1 MPCLRLRLS
10 EIFLYLKAKTAKF
23 PSCSR
28 IYPPPPPQWKV
39 SLVRTP
45 HPSGI
50 SSKQN
55 IPCLSPHCFKFC
67 LLFHSKQLMPF
78 AAAETYIHIIA
89 ELGKYHL
96 LPWVISVPLLST
108 MALFSHFAL
117 QLGLVTLLITF
128 DKVYKWTYK
137 TH

>member
-1 MPCLRLRLS
+1 
-10 EIFLYLKAKTAKF
+10 
-23 PSCSR
+23 
-28 IYPPPPPQWKV
+28 
-39 SLVRTP
+39 
-45 HPSGI
+45 
-50 SSKQN
+50 
-55 IPCLSPHCFKFC
+55 
-67 LLFHSKQLMPF
+67 MPF